1 MNEQIVEPAERSRS
15 LGLRPIKVSG
25 QLTAGAL
32 LLAGL
37 AWVVRAV
44 WEVRLAMAGEP
55 ASGPPDQGNG
65 VHRALNG
72 LEDSYHLVTSL
83 GGGAAFLCAL
93 LFLSWMWRVRDN
105 ARALTGQ
112 APKYAGI
119 WVYLG
124 WIVPVVNLWFP
135 RGIVADAFRTTA
147 PGRKLPVSVNVWW
160 GLWLVGMLGGAGI
173 VYRDSTD
180 EIIARAYSEVWP
192 LLVSDAAVIGAAV
205 AGAFAVRAVTAVQVE
220 RVRQGQQQGGV
231 VESAAAGTAEG

>member
-1 MNEQIVEPAERSRS
+1 MNEQIVEPAARSRS
-15 LGLRPIKVSG
+15 LGVRPIKLSG

-44 WEVRLAMAGEP
+44 WEVRLAEAGEP
-55 ASGPPDQGNG
+55 ASGPPDQGDG

-83 GGGAAFLCAL
+83 GAGAAFLCAL

-112 APKYAGI
+112 TPKYAGI

-124 WIVPVVNLWFP
+124 WIVPVASLWFP

-160 GLWLVGMLGGAGI
+160 GLWLIGMLGGVGI

-205 AGAFAVRAVTAVQVE
+205 AGAFVVRAVTAVQVE
-220 RVRQGQQQGGV
+220 RIRQGQQQGVV
-231 VESAAAGTAEG
+231 VESAAAGTAAG

>member
-1 MNEQIVEPAERSRS
+1 MNERIVRPATHPD
-15 LGLRPIKVSG
+15 LAVRPLKVSG
-25 QLTAGAL
+25 QLTAGGL

-44 WEVRLAMAGEP
+44 WEARLAVAGEP
-55 ASGPPDQGNG
+55 DSGPPDQGNG
-65 VHRALNG
+65 VHRPLNG
-72 LEDSYHLVTSL
+72 LEDSYHFVTSL
-83 GGGAAFLCAL
+83 GGGVTFLCAL
-93 LFLSWMWRVRDN
+93 LFTAWLWRVRDN

-135 RGIVADAFRTTA
+135 RGIVADAHRTTA

-160 GLWLVGMLGGAGI
+160 GLWLIGMLSGVGL
-173 VYRDSTD
+173 VYDDSTD
-180 EIIARAYSEVWP
+180 EIIARAYTEVWP
-192 LLVSDAAVIGAAV
+192 LLASDAAVVGAAV

-220 RVRQGQQQGGV
+220 RIRQGQGRPA
-231 VESAAAGTAEG
+231 ETADLPGKS

>member
-1 MNEQIVEPAERSRS
+1 MNEQIVESAAPSRS
-15 LGLRPIKVSG
+15 LGLRPIVVSG
-25 QLTAGAL
+25 RLTAGSL

-37 AWVVRAV
+37 AWVVRAG

-55 ASGPPDQGNG
+55 ASGPPDQGDG

-72 LEDSYHLVTSL
+72 LEDSYHLVTSI

-105 ARALTGQ
+105 ARVLTGQ
-112 APKYAGI
+112 PPKYAGI

-124 WIVPVVNLWFP
+124 WLVPIVNLWFP

-160 GLWLVGMLGGAGI
+160 ALWVIGMLGGVGI
-173 VYRDSTD
+173 MYRDSTD
-180 EIIARAYSEVWP
+180 KLIARAYTEVWP

-220 RVRQGQQQGGV
+220 RIRQEQPGAAAV
-231 VESAAAGTAEG
+231 SAAGAVEG